1 MPELSAAEMQ
11 QIGLNDTFN
20 VNSGGS
26 GFANP
31 RDLGLPMAS
40 ESQLKAVSKMLSQK
54 CQGMTEAEIDKVI
67 LSQ

>member
-11 QIGLNDTFN
+11 QIGLDETFN
-20 VNSGGS
+20 VNASNS
-26 GFANP
+26 GFADP
-31 RDLGLPMAS
+31 RKLGLPMAS
-40 ESQLKAVSKMLSQK
+40 ETQLKAVSQMLSQK